1 MLLHLEVSGNEIKIL
16 VISNLLCKCM
26 EVGLPHIR
34 TVEHVSLAYAALGP
48 NVHVDGRAM
57 KITQYKKV
65 KT

>member
-1 MLLHLEVSGNEIKIL
+1 MLLHFQVSGNEMKIL
-16 VISNLLCKCM
+16 VISNPLCKCK

-57 KITQYKKV
+57 KITQYKIK
-65 KT
+65 